1 MCACQQLSNMD
12 GEKPVA
18 NLNEV
23 AGLNGQVK
31 RTTTEDQPATTH
43 SQPEKKPTMERIS
56 DWVSTATELFKTTQS
71 AGSTAPEPA
80 SKIADSVWIAGGLV
94 VVLVAAYFLFGR
106 KD

>member
-1 MCACQQLSNMD
+1 MCACQQMSSMD

-18 NLNEV
+18 NLNDV
-23 AGLNGQVK
+23 TGLNGQVK
-31 RTTTEDQPATTH
+31 RTSTEAQPTTTN

-80 SKIADSVWIAGGLV
+80 SKVSDSVWIAGGLV
-94 VVLVAAYFLFGR
+94 LVLVAAYFLFGR
-106 KD
+106 KG